1 MPDTKPDPATGTL
14 FVVSTPIGNLEDI
27 SLRAIRVLREADVVA
42 AEDTRHTAMLL
53 QHYGIS
59 RPATSLHEHNEDRKA
74 PALVDRLRAGARIAL
89 VTDAGTPSVS
99 DPGYRLVR
107 AAVDA
112 GVRVEAIPG
121 ASAVLAALVS
131 SGLPTDSFVFAG
143 FPPPKAAA
151 RDTWLEALR
160 GERRTL
166 VIFEA
171 PHRILQTLEAALR
184 VLGDRQ
190 VAVGRELTKLH
201 EEVVRGPLSS
211 VLGRLAPPRGE
222 YAVVIAGE
230 SRSAAAEIEQVSD
243 HQLFT
248 EFNLLTE
255 DGMTRREAIREIAQ
269 RHGIRAREVFSALDR
284 ARRS

>member
-1 MPDTKPDPATGTL
+1 MPHLATGTL

-53 QHYGIS
+53 QHYGIA
-59 RPATSLHEHNEDRKA
+59 RPATSLHEHNEGRKV
-74 PALVDRLRAGARIAL
+74 PALVDRLRAGAKIAL

-143 FPPPKAAA
+143 FPPPKEAA
-151 RDTWLEALR
+151 RDAWLEALR
-160 GERRTL
+160 GERRTV

-171 PHRILQTLEAALR
+171 PHRILQTLKAALR

-201 EEVVRGPLSS
+201 EEVVRGSLSS
-211 VLGRLAPPRGE
+211 VLEQLAPPRGE
-222 YAVVIAGE
+222 YTVVIAGDSKAPAKE
-230 SRSAAAEIEQVSD
+230 DEQVSE
-243 HQLFT
+243 HQ
-248 EFNLLTE
+248 LLTE
-255 DGMTRREAIREIAQ
+255 FGLLTENGKTRREAIREVAH